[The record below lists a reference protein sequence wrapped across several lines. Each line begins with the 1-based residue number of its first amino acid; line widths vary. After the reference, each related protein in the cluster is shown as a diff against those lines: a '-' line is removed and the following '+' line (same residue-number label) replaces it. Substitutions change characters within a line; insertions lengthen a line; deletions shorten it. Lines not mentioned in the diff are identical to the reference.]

1 MKIIKKKRAKIFFT
15 VFILISALALINAV
29 TAEPGGEDDP
39 VVSLSYIQNKVIP
52 ELKEYID
59 SKLSSSNTAQTGDSA
74 VFEVVNLGAGQKLVG
89 AKGTELIL
97 RMGKAEIIA
106 SEKGGLADTTAG
118 FDLSSG
124 ESMPPNHL
132 LIVPLADGRGFKAS
146 TDVIVMIKGGYT
158 VE

>member
-1 MKIIKKKRAKIFFT
+1 MKILKKKPIKIFLLI
-15 VFILISALALINAV
+15 FILISALALINAV
-29 TAEPGGEDDP
+29 TAEPGDESDP

-59 SKLSSSNTAQTGDSA
+59 SKLSSAETSQTGDSS
-74 VFEVVNLGAGQKLVG
+74 VFEVVNLGMGQTLVG

-118 FDLSSG
+118 FDLSNG
-124 ESMPPNHL
+124 EVMPPNHL
-132 LIVPLADGRGFKAS
+132 LIVPLADGRGLKAT
-146 TDVIVMIKGGYT
+146 TDIIVMVKGGYT
-158 VE
+158 VK